1 MFSDDTQLYIS
12 CHHYSDVQL
21 NIEKCIDDI
30 RSWMRDNLLI
40 LNDSKTEV
48 LHFKSKFKDSDS
60 LPSLRV
66 GESNVKTVP
75 SARNLGVF
83 LDEYGLMTEHIT
95 QISKAASFG
104 LWKIGRIRKLLDRT
118 LTERLIHSFIT
129 SRLDYCNSLLYG
141 LDKKV
146 LRPLVLIHNSA
157 ARLITLTRQR
167 EHITPVMQELHWL
180 PIYQRSKFKI
190 LIITFKCLH
199 GNAPSYLT
207 ELLHYDVPPR
217 TLRPHAI
224 SLKPV
229 STNNKR
235 YYGHGP

>member
-1 MFSDDTQLYIS
+1 M
-12 CHHYSDVQL
+12 
-21 NIEKCIDDI
+21 
-30 RSWMRDNLLI
+30 
-40 LNDSKTEV
+40 SKII
-48 LHFKSKFKDSDS
+48 F
-60 LPSLRV
+60 
-66 GESNVKTVP
+66 
-75 SARNLGVF
+75 
-83 LDEYGLMTEHIT
+83 
-95 QISKAASFG
+95 FG
-104 LWKIGRIRKLLDRT
+104 LWKIGRIRKHLDRT

-157 ARLITLTRQR
+157 ARMITLTKQR
-167 EHITPVMQELHWL
+167 EHITPVMEELHWL
-180 PIYQRSKFKI
+180 PIHQRSKFKI

-217 TLRPHAI
+217 TLRPNAI

-229 STNNKR
+229 RTTKTH
-235 YYGHGP
+235 YYGPTAFSVAAPTLWNDLPKSLRTITDFTVFKSRLKTHLFRQHYEEFYMWSIE